1 MKITFITSQYNRIS
15 GGNRALFEY
24 ANRLQAMGNEVNW
37 YVLAKPARWYR
48 IDHWQRII
56 NKKVTLLPPETI
68 DWLENRIPINVLS
81 YNDERLIP
89 DSDILLATAWQT
101 ADFVNRFPGSK
112 GRKFYFVQHHESL
125 WTREKSKARKTYH
138 TPIKKL
144 VISTWLKKILLENHY
159 QLFF

>member
-56 NKKVTLLPPETI
+56 NKKVVLLPPETI
-68 DWLENRIPINVLS
+68 DWMENKVPINVLS
-81 YNDERLIP
+81 YNDEGSIP

-101 ADFVNRFPGSK
+101 ADFANRSPGSNGIFFTLFNIMK
-112 GRKFYFVQHHESL
+112 VFGPVRKI
-125 WTREKSKARKTYH
+125 RR
-138 TPIKKL
+138 KKL
-144 VISTWLKKILLENHY
+144 IICPLKNW
-159 QLFF
+159 